1 MKIPYAQLDHETLMS
16 VIESFV
22 LREGTDY
29 GEMEYTLDE
38 KIEHVLE
45 QLKQGKA
52 DLMFDEKSKTC
63 NIVAISK

>member
-1 MKIPYAQLDHETLMS
+1 MKIPYAQLDYETLLS

-29 GEMEYTLDE
+29 GEIEYTLDE
-38 KIEHVLE
+38 KVEHVLE

-63 NIVAISK
+63 NIVVNSK